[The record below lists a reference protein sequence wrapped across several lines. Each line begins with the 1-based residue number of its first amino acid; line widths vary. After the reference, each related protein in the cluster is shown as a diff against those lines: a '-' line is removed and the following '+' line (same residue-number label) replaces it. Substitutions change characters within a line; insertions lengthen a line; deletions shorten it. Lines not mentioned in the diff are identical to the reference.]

1 MKRRTG
7 GALGS
12 AALVVMLTLTGC
24 TSTPSS
30 TGASANPDKTTPA
43 ATPVATP
50 AATPVSDVNASVQM
64 FVKALDDLG
73 IKHTDPVRVEVAP
86 SIAEAKFELQVDTTV
101 DRFNSVIYVLKDA
114 EMMASEVEI
123 ADHIGLLY
131 VASGN
136 ALLSVGL
143 NADSAAIA
151 RKIAA
156 KVGGVA
162 HCPPTYQCQP

>member
-1 MKRRTG
+1 M
-7 GALGS
+7 
-12 AALVVMLTLTGC
+12 
-24 TSTPSS
+24 
-30 TGASANPDKTTPA
+30 
-43 ATPVATP
+43 
-50 AATPVSDVNASVQM
+50 
-64 FVKALDDLG
+64 
-73 IKHTDPVRVEVAP
+73 AP
-86 SIAEAKFELQVDTTV
+86 SIAEAKFELQVDITV

-123 ADHIGLLY
+123 ADHVGLLY

-151 RKIAA
+151 RKLAA

-162 HCPPTYQCQP
+162 HCPSTYQCQP

>member
-24 TSTPSS
+24 ASTPTS
-30 TGASANPDKTTPA
+30 TGASANPGITTPS
-43 ATPVATP
+43 ATP
-50 AATPVSDVNASVQM
+50 AATPVSDINASVQM

-86 SIAEAKFELQVDTTV
+86 SIAEAKFELQVDITV

-123 ADHIGLLY
+123 ADHVGLLY

-156 KVGGVA
+156 KVGGMA